1 MRKFLIILIA
11 VILAVFAG
19 IFYLNQAASSAKIKA
34 AIVNNL
40 QTATGKKVL
49 LGSVRFDIFKG
60 LVLKDLIIRD
70 DINAIV
76 NVRKARCSFLIMPFF
91 NKEIVISR
99 LILESPDIFIER
111 GKDNSINILELFSK
125 ERAAA
130 ADFKMFI
137 RRVSVRKATVIFYD
151 LALEPLYAREIK
163 GLDAEIYLLL
173 PGKVKYNVKFDIPSD
188 SPIKIGSS
196 GEYSISAKELAAEI
210 RIKDFTPKEFIR
222 YYENT
227 GFSFPEGKFDS
238 IINLQY
244 KGDTLF
250 IDTESETKGI
260 ALSKD
265 KLSVRM
271 SGSER
276 SNLRYNFADKKF
288 NYTGNVNIQDMAI
301 SGVGYVERIDNIKGR
316 IEFSNLGLSSDNM
329 TATVLGL
336 PMEAKIS
343 VKNFNSAVL
352 NIEASSDI
360 KLAPF
365 QDILKERF
373 GLAIPAGFSGDAKL
387 RLAAQYPVSAPE
399 QCQIKGSIYMLNA
412 SMKVNRGRE
421 LLENVTGRFRFV
433 PNQVSWDE
441 IGFRYRDIHYSSS
454 GTLTDFKTPGIQ
466 LKLASK
472 DISLDTVF
480 AINEKAL
487 VFSKFSGKYLNSGFS
502 LSGALDSSDPARL
515 DADMSGVMTVNLED
529 LKRPLEKFKEKFERV
544 KPKGVVRA
552 EFSLKGDLKD
562 LKACAIDANF
572 SSEGLS
578 LYGFKLE
585 NSTINYGQ
593 KNGAGNILFMRSF
606 LYGGSMSATGKIDWV
621 AKEVPYQLDMD
632 IDGIKIEKFKMD
644 TAFKDKD
651 IAGFVKVHSRI
662 KGFFNDI
669 NKLSG
674 EGKIAV
680 TEGKLW
686 QLDLFRGLGVLL
698 FTSDFNN
705 IMFREG
711 HCDFNIGDR
720 SIYTDEITLKSELL
734 DLYGPVKIG
743 FDTSVDATIKAELSD
758 DALESGARQNIAA
771 ALGKYT
777 LIKVT
782 GTLKEP
788 KYKMR
793 PDVGN
798 IVESIAEQFSGE

>member
-1 MRKFLIILIA
+1 MRKSLIILIA

-19 IFYLNQAASSAKIKA
+19 IFYLDQAIPPAKIRS
-34 AIVNNL
+34 AIVNSL
-40 QTATGKKVL
+40 QAATGKKVL
-49 LGSVRFDIFKG
+49 LGSVRFGIFRG

-76 NVRKARCSFLIMPFF
+76 NVKEARCSFLIMPLL
-91 NKEIVISR
+91 NRQIVVSR

-111 GKDNSINILELFSK
+111 RKDNSINILELFPK
-125 ERAAA
+125 ERGTA
-130 ADFKMFI
+130 ADFKMLV
-137 RRVSVRKATVIFYD
+137 RRVSVRKATVIFHD
-151 LALEPLYAREIK
+151 LALEPLYAKEIK

-173 PGKVKYNVKFDIPSD
+173 PDKVKYNVKFDIPS
-188 SPIKIGSS
+188 SLPIKIASS
-196 GEYSISAKELAAEI
+196 GEYSISAKQLTAEV
-210 RIKDFTPKEFIR
+210 RLKDFAPKEFIR

-227 GFSFPEGKFDS
+227 GISFPEGKFDS
-238 IINLQY
+238 IINLKY
-244 KGDTLF
+244 RDGALSA
-250 IDTESETKGI
+250 DTEAQTK
-260 ALSKD
+260 ALTLSKD
-265 KLSVRM
+265 KLSVRV

-276 SNLRYNFADKKF
+276 SSLRYNFADKKF
-288 NYTGNVNIQDMAI
+288 DYTGNVNIQDMAI
-301 SGVGYVERIDNIKGR
+301 SGVEYIGRIDNIKGR
-316 IEFSNLGLSSDNM
+316 IEFSNLVISSDNM

-336 PMEAKIS
+336 PLEAKIS
-343 VKNFNSAVL
+343 IKDLNNPVL

-373 GLAIPAGFSGDAKL
+373 GLDIPAGFSGDAKL
-387 RLAAQYPVSAPE
+387 RLAAQYPLSAPE
-399 QCQIKGSIYMLNA
+399 QCQTKGSIYMFNA
-412 SMKVNRGRE
+412 SVKINGGKD
-421 LLENVTGRFRFV
+421 LLENVTGRFQFV

-441 IGFRYRDIHYSSS
+441 IGFRYRDIHYRSS
-454 GTLTDFKTPGIQ
+454 GALTNFKTPGVQ

-472 DISLDTVF
+472 DVSLDTVF

-502 LSGALDSSDPARL
+502 LSGALDPSDPARL
-515 DADMSGVMTVNLED
+515 NADMSGILNINLED
-529 LKRPLEKFKEKFERV
+529 LKRPLEKFKEKFERL
-544 KPKGVVRA
+544 KPKGFIRA

-562 LKACAIDANF
+562 LKACAIDANL

-578 LYGFKLE
+578 FYGFKLE
-585 NSTINYGQ
+585 NSTINYKQ

-606 LYGGSMSATGKIDWV
+606 FYGGSMSATGEIDWV
-621 AKEVPYQLDMD
+621 KKEIPYQLNVDV
-632 IDGIKIEKFKMD
+632 DGIKIEKFKMD
-644 TAFKDKD
+644 TAFKDRD
-651 IAGFVKVHSRI
+651 IAGSVKVHSRI

-705 IMFREG
+705 IIFREG

-720 SIYTDEITLKSELL
+720 SIYTDELTLKSELL

-743 FDTSVDATIKAELSD
+743 FDTSVDATIKAEFSD
-758 DALESGARQNIAA
+758 NALESGARQNIAA

-788 KYKMR
+788 KYKMKA
-793 PDVGN
+793 DVEN
-798 IVESIAEQFSGE
+798 IVESIAEQFSE